1 MQKND
6 THNIK
11 QSKKMKSELKNW
23 GLGLIGFGILHIVLT
38 SVLDPV
44 WGIIFII
51 IGICNF
57 LILHRS
63 LFLINGFVLMAAAV
77 FHMVFMWSG
86 SGVIGLLLI
95 IQFVFGIFGIRKF
108 KLYD

>member
-1 MQKND
+1 
-6 THNIK
+6 
-11 QSKKMKSELKNW
+11 MKSELKYW
-23 GLGLIGFGILHIVLT
+23 GYGLIGFGVLHIVLT